1 MNYTQK
7 LYVIDED
14 KYRRL
19 KAAQQMP
26 SSDEAIKTFSSQF
39 IQNKISDLVN
49 EDNSWARMGSRV
61 QPILQPILEASLTP
75 KGTPTIPPSNN
86 QTAKPPSPSIS
97 VKTKSSLDSQS
108 EAAETLIR
116 SSVDKKIA
124 GKCIRLLR
132 YLQNLPGISVQG
144 DKFSVGGALTK
155 HLLVEILE
163 DLVRNRNAL
172 GTSIDSILTAVSND
186 SSNISNLIGNKE
198 AKQKI
203 SEFRAE
209 RKRRNSKS
217 EEQTVGEESDGQS
230 SLPSPARKELSFT
243 PQKSPASQEV
253 KTPVTVPKELLTPK
267 SGDVRES
274 DRQLFAEKGLLP
286 PTRKYP
292 KVTRTPTFARDAGKK
307 PPLTARTPPGKSPLG
322 AKSQK
327 RDEKSPKNK
336 GYHSFFFPS

>member
-26 SSDEAIKTFSSQF
+26 NSDEAIKAFSSQF
-39 IQNKISDLVN
+39 IQNKISNLVD

-75 KGTPTIPPSNN
+75 KGVVPTIPPTNN
-86 QTAKPPSPSIS
+86 QPGEPAPSSKP
-97 VKTKSSLDSQS
+97 TKVE

-124 GKCIRLLR
+124 NRCIRLLK
-132 YLQNLPGISVQG
+132 YLQNLPGISVEG
-144 DKFSVGGALTK
+144 DKFSVGGALTQ

-172 GTSIDSILTAVSND
+172 GVSIDSILTAVSND
-186 SSNISNLIGNKE
+186 SSNISNLIVNKE
-198 AKQKI
+198 ARRKI

-217 EEQTVGEESDGQS
+217 EEQTTVGEESDGQL

-243 PQKSPASQEV
+243 PQKSPVISLET
-253 KTPVTVPKELLTPK
+253 KTPVKVPKKLLTPK

-292 KVTRTPTFARDAGKK
+292 KVTRTPIPARDPEKK
-307 PPLTARTPPGKSPLG
+307 APLTARTPPGKSPLG
-322 AKSQK
+322 VKSRK
-327 RDEKSPKNK
+327 TEEKSPPPQNK
-336 GYHSFFFPS
+336 GYRSFFFSN